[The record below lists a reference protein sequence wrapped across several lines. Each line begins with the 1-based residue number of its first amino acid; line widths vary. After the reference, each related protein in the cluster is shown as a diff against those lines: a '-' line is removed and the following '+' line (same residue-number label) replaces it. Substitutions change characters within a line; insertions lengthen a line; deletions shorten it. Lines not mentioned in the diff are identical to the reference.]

1 MVLLECLCINC
12 FRICGMSMI
21 LDYIFPLERLLRTRL
36 KHLRMLVLVLN
47 MLSLRQP
54 TKWFPVSN
62 VPYMLCTTHFHLKI
76 CSHNLC
82 YFFCA
87 IFCGCFSEGRILMPL
102 KFMIS
107 NPQRACDVC
116 GVSWVYSALFVLVN
130 FQLNT
135 LFMPPAINHFNFFLR
150 KCLQDPSHNK
160 WIGSN
165 LAIPGNMMKM
175 VN

>member
-1 MVLLECLCINC
+1 MWHVYDFRLYFSSWEAFKDKAQTLENVSFGSEHAL
-12 FRICGMSMI
+12 F
-21 LDYIFPLERLLRTRL
+21 ETE
-36 KHLRMLVLVLN
+36 
-47 MLSLRQP
+47 P

-135 LFMPPAINHFNFFLR
+135 LFMPPAINHFIFSPR